1 MPFGGIKTFDE
12 WIEEI
17 KPVLADNNIPF
28 QDDQQESLQNMY
40 EHEYTPIQVV
50 NEWLMFTVI

>member
-1 MPFGGIKTFDE
+1 MPFCETKTFE
-12 WIEEI
+12 QWIEEI

-28 QDDQQESLQNMY
+28 QEDQQDALQSMY

-50 NEWLMFTVI
+50 NEWLMFTTI